1 MPSIGVILERN
12 ARRVPDRLA
21 LVCDE
26 RRYSYR
32 EFDNVVN
39 QAARVLSDFGVRHG
53 DCVAIMGANSDT
65 LVIAYYGL
73 LKLGAI
79 TVPTN
84 MRLAPPELAY
94 QLEDAAVRLILHD
107 PELTPVVTAAIDLVE
122 TQAAADGKSPPVV
135 KALAFEERE
144 NAAAETSGMAGA
156 MTGGMA
162 GAMTGGMASAMTGGT
177 TDAMT
182 SGMAGAGT
190 DGDPAAIAGVHSLRT
205 RMARESTESLGVDVG
220 EDDDAQILY
229 TSGTTGRPKGVL
241 LDHHRIVWTGI
252 NAAMG
257 VGLREGDVLL
267 HVAPLYHSAELNLF
281 LMAGTYLAATHIVVR
296 TFDPALVLQ
305 AMSEHRVTAFFGVPT
320 MYQFMLRNENLLRT
334 DLSAWRIGMFGA
346 APMAPSLVTKL
357 AETLPELELYN
368 LCGLTEM
375 GPGGVFVGGDELRDH
390 PSAAGRPT
398 LNTEARVV
406 NDDFADVA
414 PGEVGELLL
423 RGETLMKGYWNKPEA
438 TADAIR
444 DGWLFTGDLATV
456 DDTGLVYLVD
466 RKKDMILT
474 GGMNVYSVEVENAVI
489 THPAVADCAVV
500 GVPHPDYG
508 ETVTAIVSVAPGA
521 TLTTEELRE
530 HCKALIADYKVPR
543 ILVVAPIPR
552 NASGKILKYQIRQ
565 QLTEAA
571 AN

>member
-1 MPSIGVILERN
+1 MLSIGVILERN

-32 EFDNVVN
+32 EFDNAVN
-39 QAARVLSDFGVRHG
+39 QAAHVLSELGVRRG

-94 QLEDAAVRLILHD
+94 QLEDADVRLILHD
-107 PELTPVVTAAIDLVE
+107 PELTPVVNAAIDLVE
-122 TQAAADGKSPPVV
+122 SQAAADGRTPPVV
-135 KALAFEERE
+135 KALALEGRE
-144 NAAAETSGMAGA
+144 NPAAETVAATSATTRTGTGA
-156 MTGGMA
+156 DPA
-162 GAMTGGMASAMTGGT
+162 VDASA
-177 TDAMT
+177 A
-182 SGMAGAGT
+182 
-190 DGDPAAIAGVHSLRT
+190 SLRA
-205 RMARESTESLGVDVG
+205 RMEGQSTDSLGVDVQ

-281 LMAGTYLAATHIVVR
+281 LMAGTYLAATHVVVR
-296 TFDPALVLQ
+296 TFDPGRVLQ

-320 MYQFMLRNENLLRT
+320 MYQFMLRNENLLQT

-357 AETLPELELYN
+357 AETLPQLELYN

-406 NDDFADVA
+406 NDNFADVA

-521 TLTTEELRE
+521 TLTIEELRD

-543 ILVVAPIPR
+543 ILVIAPIPR

-565 QLTEAA
+565 QLAEAA

>member
-1 MPSIGVILERN
+1 MLSIGVILERN

-32 EFDNVVN
+32 EFDNAVN
-39 QAARVLSDFGVRHG
+39 QAAHVLSELGVRRG

-94 QLEDAAVRLILHD
+94 QLEDADVRLILHD
-107 PELTPVVTAAIDLVE
+107 PELTPVVNAAIDLVE
-122 TQAAADGKSPPVV
+122 SQAAADGRTPPVV
-135 KALAFEERE
+135 KALALEDRE
-144 NAAAETSGMAGA
+144 NPAAETVAATSATTRTGTGA
-156 MTGGMA
+156 DPA
-162 GAMTGGMASAMTGGT
+162 VDASA
-177 TDAMT
+177 A
-182 SGMAGAGT
+182 
-190 DGDPAAIAGVHSLRT
+190 SLRA
-205 RMARESTESLGVDVG
+205 RMEGQSTDSLGVDVQ

-281 LMAGTYLAATHIVVR
+281 LMAGTYLAATHVVVR
-296 TFDPALVLQ
+296 TFDPGRVLQ

-320 MYQFMLRNENLLRT
+320 MYQFMLRNENLLQT

-357 AETLPELELYN
+357 AETLPQLELYN

-406 NDDFADVA
+406 NDNFADVA

-521 TLTTEELRE
+521 TLTIEELRD

-543 ILVVAPIPR
+543 ILVIAPIPR

-565 QLTEAA
+565 QLAEAA